1 MRTLSL
7 RRFLSSQSQWISNW
21 KWIFAA
27 LACGIAAGVLSLLFR
42 SSTSRAL
49 VPLVCLVLI
58 VLIAI
63 RYGARAG
70 ILGSVLAT
78 LVFCVSLFP
87 VGALRVDDPAERA
100 NVVWM
105 FLGGIS
111 LSYLLSSDDEDKDNG
126 IDPS

>member
-1 MRTLSL
+1 MRTLSF
-7 RRFLSSQSQWISNW
+7 RRFLSSQSQWISHLRW
-21 KWIFAA
+21 FFAA
-27 LACGIAAGVLSLLFR
+27 LVCGIAAGLLSLFFK

-58 VLIAI
+58 VLVAI

-78 LVFCVSLFP
+78 VVFCVSLFP
-87 VGALRVDDPAERA
+87 MGNLRVDDPAERA

-111 LSYLLSSDDEDKDNG
+111 LSYLLSSDDEDKDGGMN
-126 IDPS
+126 PS